1 MNGWV
6 EESMSRYR
14 SVVVEGCIGGC
25 ECTALHPSLPML
37 VCLLSLLTLAR
48 SHHSI
53 SEARGGS
60 VTAERG
66 GRCIK
71 KRC

>member
-1 MNGWV
+1 MQ
-6 EESMSRYR
+6 S
-14 SVVVEGCIGGC
+14 
-25 ECTALHPSLPML
+25 HSLTLAML

-53 SEARGGS
+53 SDARRGS
-60 VTAERG
+60 MTAERG

-71 KRC
+71 KTCGPRLHDLSVAWPLNQSLMV